1 MPNTISPPATD
12 YGRSFGGSQHHHHH
26 TNNMTSA
33 TQANPYATMMSLLP
47 NAQHLTPPPASGR
60 PVLHLTGQRN
70 HETSE
75 VTVQCR
81 CVGFPTYIHPIVALF
96 VCRDVHSER
105 DRFTYLGQTQPAPST
120 QYQDLECVF
129 KISDCPAPPKA
140 PEVDHQKEED
150 ERILAMTHRAL
161 VDHLVHGPT
170 SRPTGPQHPVT
181 QLKLNVYQTNTAS
194 TAGGGDGSLQMQD
207 LLGTGLVDLERLL
220 EEKQGED
227 RPVGV
232 TVELRGANLPGV
244 SSPQHSSALSSAI
257 TSGSG
262 TPQYTTL
269 RIPHQIPPVG
279 AHSYVSP
286 RHSGNGLTMLG
297 GTTGGGPT
305 LPPTNH
311 STMVPSTGYST
322 MMPGTSYS
330 TMVPPHGAA
339 SASSSLSPPP
349 VPLATV
355 GPPEPGLYG
364 ISQSAVKNV
373 FHTPTILTEEG
384 VELQQKREWE
394 RRQKQEEARLKKKG
408 AKPIDSQEVPEGG
421 RYAMGASKSES
432 LLEHQRNHSR
442 TCGGTTEDGGCVVM

>member
-1 MPNTISPPATD
+1 MMPNTISPPATD
-12 YGRSFGGSQHHHHH
+12 YGRFGSQHHHHN
-26 TNNMTSA
+26 NNMTAA
-33 TQANPYATMMSLLP
+33 TQGNPYATMMSLLP
-47 NAQHLTPPPASGR
+47 SSAHLTPPPASGR
-60 PVLHLTGQRN
+60 PVLHLTGVRN

-105 DRFTYLGQTQPAPST
+105 DRFHYLGQTQPTPSS

-129 KISDCPAPPKA
+129 KISDCPAPPKVV
-140 PEVDHQKEED
+140 EVDHEKEEE
-150 ERILAMTHRAL
+150 ERIYAMTHRAL
-161 VDHLVHGPT
+161 VDHLVHGGPP
-170 SRPTGPQHPVT
+170 RPTGPQHPVT
-181 QLKLNVYQTNTAS
+181 QLKLNVYQTNTAG
-194 TAGGGDGSLQMQD
+194 TVGGDGGLQMQD

-220 EEKQGED
+220 EEKQGEE

-305 LPPTNH
+305 LPPTNA
-311 STMVPSTGYST
+311 STMVPSTNYST

-330 TMVPPHGAA
+330 TLAPPMNA
-339 SASSSLSPPP
+339 ASSSAPA
-349 VPLATV
+349 PLPIATV

-364 ISQSAVKNV
+364 IAQSSVKNV

-384 VELQQKREWE
+384 VEQQQRKEWE
-394 RRQKQEEARLKKKG
+394 RRQKQEEARLKRKG
-408 AKPIDSQEVPEGG
+408 LKPINSQEVPEGG

-432 LLEHQRNHSR
+432 LLEHQRNNSR
-442 TCGGTTEDGGCVVM
+442 MCGGSAEDGGCVIM